1 MDRSFMTSKVSR
13 KVRLGEV
20 TAGEAREILARN
32 PVILLPLGSHEDQGP
47 HAPMGDYLLAEH
59 VAAQIADRACTWGVE
74 TLVAPVIPFGG
85 ANFFGSTPGGLAVSQ
100 TTLRALLMDVFGC
113 FLRHHLSH
121 LIILNGHDGN
131 VQCIHEVTSEIYRSS
146 GCLIPNIYLWR
157 VATSLLVDVVGQ
169 EKAGQTSGHGA
180 DVLTSL
186 AMHFFP
192 DWVRSDMIPRP
203 VKRPEVMGL
212 PVTGLATLGFEG
224 VNISVP
230 LEVGE
235 LAPNGVSAGDPRLCS
250 PETGAALAEKLI
262 AFGARFVRHYAD
274 HAKSSGRKTAV

>member
-1 MDRSFMTSKVSR
+1 MTSNASR
-13 KVRLGEV
+13 KVRLGEL
-20 TAGEAREILARN
+20 TAVEAREILGKN

-59 VAAQIADRACTWGVE
+59 VATQIAERACALGVD
-74 TLVAPVIPFGG
+74 TLVAPVVPFGG
-85 ANFFGSTPGGLAVSQ
+85 ANYFGSTPGGLAISQ
-100 TTLRALLMDVFGC
+100 ATLRAILMDVLGC
-113 FLRHHLSH
+113 LMRHDLSN

-131 VQCIHEVTSEIYRSS
+131 VQCIQEVTSEIYRSS

-157 VATSLLVDVVGQ
+157 VAQSLLVDIVGE
-169 EKAGQTSGHGA
+169 EKARNTSGHGA

-192 DWVRSDMIPRP
+192 ERVREDLIPP
-203 VKRPEVMGL
+203 PSERPEVMGL
-212 PVTGLATLGFEG
+212 PVTGLATVGFEG

-230 LEVGE
+230 LEVAE
-235 LAPNGVSAGDPRLCS
+235 LAPNGVAAGDPRLCS

-262 AFGARFVRHYAD
+262 DLGARFVRHYAD
-274 HAKSSGRKTAV
+274 QSIGSRR

>member
-1 MDRSFMTSKVSR
+1 MTSPVSR
-13 KVRLGEV
+13 KVRLGEL

-32 PVILLPLGSHEDQGP
+32 PVILLPMGSHEDQGP

-59 VAAQIADRACTWGVE
+59 VAALIAERACSLGLE

-85 ANFFGSTPGGLAVSQ
+85 ANFFGSTPGGLALSQ
-100 TTLRALLMDVFGC
+100 STLRAVLMDVLGC
-113 FLRHHLSH
+113 LLRHHLSR

-157 VATSLLVDVVGQ
+157 VATTLLANVVGE
-169 EKAGQTSGHGA
+169 EKARQSSGHGA

-192 DWVRSDMIPRP
+192 ERVRWDMIPGP
-203 VKRPEVMGL
+203 GQRPEFMGL
-212 PVTGLATLGFEG
+212 PATGLATVGFEG
-224 VNISVP
+224 VNISLP
-230 LEVGE
+230 LEVAE

-262 AFGARFVRHYAD
+262 ELGARFVRHYAE
-274 HAKSSGRKTAV
+274 HSKSADRKT

>member
-1 MDRSFMTSKVSR
+1 MTSPVSR
-13 KVRLGEV
+13 KVRLGEL

-32 PVILLPLGSHEDQGP
+32 PVLLLPMGSHEDQGP

-59 VAAQIADRACTWGVE
+59 VATLIAERACNLGLE

-85 ANFFGSTPGGLAVSQ
+85 ANFFGSTPGGLALSQ
-100 TTLRALLMDVFGC
+100 STLRAVLMDVLGC
-113 FLRHHLSH
+113 LLRHHLSR

-157 VATSLLVDVVGQ
+157 VATTLLAEVVGE
-169 EKAGQTSGHGA
+169 EKARESSGHGA

-192 DWVRSDMIPRP
+192 ERVRWDMIPGP
-203 VKRPEVMGL
+203 GQRPEFMGL
-212 PVTGLATLGFEG
+212 PATGLATVGFEG
-224 VNISVP
+224 VNISLP
-230 LEVGE
+230 LEVAE

-262 AFGARFVRHYAD
+262 DLGARFVRHYAEHSQSAD
-274 HAKSSGRKTAV
+274 RGT

>member
-1 MDRSFMTSKVSR
+1 MTGKVSR
-13 KVRLGEV
+13 KVRLSEL
-20 TAGEAREILARN
+20 TAVEAREILAKN

-59 VAAQIADRACTWGVE
+59 VADQIAERASDLGVE

-85 ANFFGSTPGGLAVSQ
+85 ANYFGSTPGGIALSQ
-100 TTLRALLMDVFGC
+100 TTLRALLIDVLGC
-113 FLRHHLSH
+113 LLRHNLSH

-131 VQCIHEVTSEIYRSS
+131 VQCIQEVTSEIYRSS

-157 VATSLLVDVVGQ
+157 VAQSLLAEVVGE
-169 EKAGQTSGHGA
+169 EKAQQTSGHGT

-192 DWVRSDMIPRP
+192 ERVRWDLIPAP
-203 VKRPEVMGL
+203 GDPPEVMGL
-212 PVTGLATLGFEG
+212 PVTGLATVGFEG

-230 LEVGE
+230 LEVAD
-235 LAPNGVSAGDPRLCS
+235 LAPNGVAAGDPRLCS
-250 PETGAALAEKLI
+250 PETGAALAEKLVEL
-262 AFGARFVRHYAD
+262 GARFVRHYAD
-274 HAKSSGRKTAV
+274 QSTRSDRKAAV

>member
-1 MDRSFMTSKVSR
+1 MTSQVSR
-13 KVRLGEV
+13 KVRLGEL

-32 PVILLPLGSHEDQGP
+32 PVILLPMGSHEDQGP

-59 VAAQIADRACTWGVE
+59 VAALIAERACSLGLE

-85 ANFFGSTPGGLAVSQ
+85 ANFFGSTPGGLALSQ
-100 TTLRALLMDVFGC
+100 STLHAVLMDVIGC
-113 FLRHHLSH
+113 LLRHRLSR

-157 VATSLLVDVVGQ
+157 VATTLLADVVGE
-169 EKAGQTSGHGA
+169 EKARQSSGHGA

-192 DWVRSDMIPRP
+192 ERVRWDMIPGP
-203 VKRPEVMGL
+203 AKRPEFMGL
-212 PVTGLATLGFEG
+212 PATGLATVGFEG
-224 VNISVP
+224 VNISLP
-230 LEVGE
+230 LEVAE

-262 AFGARFVRHYAD
+262 ELGTRFVRHYAEHSQIAD
-274 HAKSSGRKTAV
+274 RRT

>member
-1 MDRSFMTSKVSR
+1 MTGKVSR
-13 KVRLGEV
+13 KVRLSEL
-20 TAGEAREILARN
+20 TAVEAREILAKN

-59 VAAQIADRACTWGVE
+59 VADQIAERASGRGVE

-85 ANFFGSTPGGLAVSQ
+85 SNYFGSTPGGIALTQ
-100 TTLRALLMDVFGC
+100 TTLRALLIDVLGC
-113 FLRHHLSH
+113 LLRHNLSH

-131 VQCIHEVTSEIYRSS
+131 VQCIQEVTSEIYRSS

-157 VATSLLVDVVGQ
+157 VAQSLLAEVVGE
-169 EKAGQTSGHGA
+169 EKAKRTSGHGA

-192 DWVRSDMIPRP
+192 ERVRWDLIPAPADRL
-203 VKRPEVMGL
+203 EVMGL
-212 PVTGLATLGFEG
+212 PVTGLATVGFEG

-230 LEVGE
+230 LEVAD
-235 LAPNGVSAGDPRLCS
+235 LAPNGVAGGDPRLCS
-250 PETGAALAEKLI
+250 PETGAALAEKLVEL
-262 AFGARFVRHYAD
+262 GARFVRHYAD
-274 HAKSSGRKTAV
+274 QSTRSDRKAAV

>member
-1 MDRSFMTSKVSR
+1 MTGKVSR
-13 KVRLGEV
+13 KVRLSEL
-20 TAGEAREILARN
+20 TAVEAREILAEN

-59 VAAQIADRACTWGVE
+59 MANQIAERASGLGAE

-85 ANFFGSTPGGLAVSQ
+85 SNYFGSTPGGIALSQ
-100 TTLRALLMDVFGC
+100 TTLRALLIDVLGC
-113 FLRHHLSH
+113 LLRHNLSH

-131 VQCIHEVTSEIYRSS
+131 VQCIQEVTSEIYRSS

-157 VATSLLVDVVGQ
+157 VAQSLLAEVVGE
-169 EKAGQTSGHGA
+169 EKAKQTSGHGA

-192 DWVRSDMIPRP
+192 ERVRWDLIPAP
-203 VKRPEVMGL
+203 GDPLEVMGL
-212 PVTGLATLGFEG
+212 PVTGLATVGFGG

-230 LEVGE
+230 LEVAD
-235 LAPNGVSAGDPRLCS
+235 LAPNGVAAGDPRLCS
-250 PETGAALAEKLI
+250 PETGAALAEKLVEL
-262 AFGARFVRHYAD
+262 GARFVRHYAD
-274 HAKSSGRKTAV
+274 QSTRSDRKAAV

>member
-1 MDRSFMTSKVSR
+1 MTSKASR
-13 KVRLGEV
+13 KVRLGEL
-20 TAGEAREILARN
+20 TAVEAREILGKN

-59 VAAQIADRACTWGVE
+59 VATQIAERACALGVD
-74 TLVAPVIPFGG
+74 TLVAPVVPFGG
-85 ANFFGSTPGGLAVSQ
+85 ANYFGSTPGGLAISQ
-100 TTLRALLMDVFGC
+100 ATLRAILMDVLGC
-113 FLRHHLSH
+113 LMRHDLTN

-131 VQCIHEVTSEIYRSS
+131 VQCIQEVTSEIYRSS

-157 VATSLLVDVVGQ
+157 VAQSLLVDIVGE
-169 EKAGQTSGHGA
+169 EKARNTSGHGA

-192 DWVRSDMIPRP
+192 ERVREDLIPAP
-203 VKRPEVMGL
+203 SERPEVMGL
-212 PVTGLATLGFEG
+212 PVTGLATVSFEG

-230 LEVGE
+230 LEVAE
-235 LAPNGVSAGDPRLCS
+235 LAPNGVAAGDPRLCS

-262 AFGARFVRHYAD
+262 ALGARFVCHYAD
-274 HAKSSGRKTAV
+274 QSIGSRR

>member
-1 MDRSFMTSKVSR
+1 MTNRVSR
-13 KVRLGEV
+13 KVRLSELTAVEV
-20 TAGEAREILARN
+20 REILSKN

-59 VAAQIADRACTWGVE
+59 VATQIAERACTSGVE

-85 ANFFGSTPGGLAVSQ
+85 ANYFGSTPGGLAISQ
-100 TTLRALLMDVFGC
+100 TTLRAILMDVIGC
-113 FLRHHLSH
+113 LLRHHLSN

-131 VQCIHEVTSEIYRSS
+131 VQCIQEVTSEIYRSS

-157 VATSLLVDVVGQ
+157 VAQSLLADVVGE
-169 EKAGQTSGHGA
+169 EKAKKMSGHGS

-192 DWVRSDMIPRP
+192 ERVRQDLIPGP
-203 VKRPEVMGL
+203 SKLPEVMGL
-212 PVTGLATLGFEG
+212 PVTGLATVGFEG

-230 LEVGE
+230 LEVAE
-235 LAPNGVSAGDPRLCS
+235 LAPNAVAAGDPRLCS
-250 PETGAALAEKLI
+250 PETGAALAEKLVDL
-262 AFGARFVRHYAD
+262 GARFIRHYA
-274 HAKSSGRKTAV
+274 AQPRNSGRKPAV

>member
-1 MDRSFMTSKVSR
+1 MTTRVSR
-13 KVRLGEV
+13 TVRMGDV
-20 TAGEAREILARN
+20 TAGEGREIFGRK
-32 PVILLPLGSHEDQGP
+32 PVILLPMGSHEDQGP

-59 VAAQIADRACTWGVE
+59 VATQIAERAWASGVE
-74 TLVAPVIPFGG
+74 TFFAPVISFGG
-85 ANFFGSTPGGLAVSQ
+85 ANYFGSTPGGLAISQ
-100 TTLRALLMDVFGC
+100 STLRAILMDVIGC
-113 FLRHHLSH
+113 LLRHDLFN

-157 VATSLLVDVVGQ
+157 VAQRLLVDVVGE
-169 EKAGQTSGHGA
+169 EKARKMSGHGA
-180 DVLTSL
+180 DVLTGL

-192 DWVRSDMIPRP
+192 ERVREDLIPGP
-203 VKRPEVMGL
+203 SKPLEVMGL

-230 LEVGE
+230 LEVAE
-235 LAPNGVSAGDPRLCS
+235 LAPNGVAAGDPRLCS

-262 AFGARFVRHYAD
+262 ELGARFVRHYAD
-274 HAKSSGRKTAV
+274 QSKRSGRKTAV